1 MFMVTDRTVTEH
13 VPDSAARIDRRP
25 ELGVLV
31 VHCRGPVV
39 PQPYAI
45 ARVSTFGREGVDIVL
60 DDAGVSRAHGRFEQ
74 RGSALLVSDLG
85 SRNGTFVNG
94 EPVGAEGKL
103 APPGSV
109 VRAGKTLFAV
119 ADVGAYR
126 SRRPGELPGLLGGA
140 ALDDARFCIDAIG
153 PSKSSVLVL
162 GETGTGKEVVAGL
175 LHAVSGRPGPFVAL
189 NCAAVPSELVDAE
202 LFGHTRGAFS
212 GAAQARIG
220 LFRAAHGGTLFL
232 DEIAEMPAMVQA
244 KLLRTLET
252 EEVRAVGEDRPVKVD
267 VRVVAATNR
276 NVDEMIESGSF
287 RGDLLHRLA
296 GFRIALPPLRL
307 RNDDVPV
314 LAESFLAA
322 SGFGISAPALE
333 RLMMHPWPGNVRE
346 LKNAVTSA
354 AEVARKRG
362 RNVVEADDV
371 APLLGPVSV
380 RPEAN
385 PEESTLAG
393 RISAALTSTK
403 GDVATAAG
411 QLGMSRSVLYETLR
425 RLRID
430 PRTFR
435 SRS

>member
-1 MFMVTDRTVTEH
+1 
-13 VPDSAARIDRRP
+13 
-25 ELGVLV
+25 
-31 VHCRGPVV
+31 
-39 PQPYAI
+39 
-45 ARVSTFGREGVDIVL
+45 
-60 DDAGVSRAHGRFEQ
+60 
-74 RGSALLVSDLG
+74 
-85 SRNGTFVNG
+85 
-94 EPVGAEGKL
+94 
-103 APPGSV
+103 V
-109 VRAGKTLFAV
+109 VRAGKTLFVV

-126 SRRPGELPGLLGGA
+126 SRRPTELPGLLGGS
-140 ALDDARFCIDAIG
+140 ALDDARFCIEAIG

-162 GETGTGKEVVAGL
+162 GETGSGKEVVAGL
-175 LHAVSGRPGPFVAL
+175 LHTVSGRPGPLVAL

-212 GAAQARIG
+212 GAAQARVG

-252 EEVRAVGEDRPVKVD
+252 EEVRAVGEDRAVKVD

-276 NVDEMIESGSF
+276 HVDDMIESGAF

-307 RNDDVPV
+307 RIEDVPV
-314 LAESFLAA
+314 LAESFLTA
-322 SGFGISAPALE
+322 SGFAISALALE
-333 RLMMHPWPGNVRE
+333 RLMLHAWPGNVRE
-346 LKNAVTSA
+346 LKNVVTSS

-362 RNVVEADDV
+362 RAVVEADDI

-380 RPEAN
+380 RAGEN
-385 PEESTLAG
+385 PEENTLAG
-393 RISAALTSTK
+393 RISAALTATG
-403 GDVATAAG
+403 GDVASAAG

-430 PRTFR
+430 PRAFR
-435 SRS
+435 SRT